1 MSGFV
6 DSWHSFFLVVKDYD
20 VLTLTANNSTT
31 ALGDVAIT
39 RVRIVSLLSFNTPK
53 QQSTSKHTTY
63 TQSYI
68 IINEHETTGTFR
80 ETQCNDK
87 NLF

>member
-6 DSWHSFFLVVKDYD
+6 DSWHSFFLVVKHYG

-68 IINEHETTGTFR
+68 IIHEYETTGTFR